1 MHTSIGMHLFIRDK
15 LMAITVYSATP
26 QGIDADIVEVEV
38 DFSPGLPSTYIVGLP
53 DPIIRESKERIRGCF
68 RHVKG
73 IKYPVGKI
81 IINLA
86 PASVHKYGTQ
96 FDLAIAMGILIASKQ
111 KEHGQEKSLYLGEL
125 SLDGML
131 RKINSCLA
139 MVVAAKEAGFKRV
152 FLPVENYHEAQLI
165 KGIEIIALD
174 SLCDLLSAEIN
185 NLNLN
190 KQDINPTADSKNHNS
205 QNCTDF
211 AEIIGQSFA
220 KRGLEIAAAGGHNI
234 SMLGS
239 PGSGKTMLASALPSI
254 LPILDEKEIIE
265 CMKIYSA
272 AGKIDMDFVNDPA
285 RPFRSPQPGITS
297 QAFVGGGIYPK
308 PGELTLANAGVL
320 FMDEFPEFPRE
331 IIESLRQPLE
341 NGEVSVSRQQG
352 SYIFPARFIF
362 IAAQN
367 PCACGYFGDP
377 MHSCTCSALQ
387 VQRYQ
392 KKISGPVL
400 DRIDMHMSVQKLS
413 QGREVSL
420 VYYSQG
426 RKSANL
432 EESSESVR
440 VRVAAARAIQ
450 SERNPKGKLNADLA
464 AKELSNVAKLPA
476 EALSALAANQ
486 RTQMLSMRGWSKV
499 VKIARTIADLE
510 KSRNIC
516 TSHVLEALRYKF
528 ADG

>member
-1 MHTSIGMHLFIRDK
+1 
-15 LMAITVYSATP
+15 MAIRVFSATP

-86 PASVHKYGTQ
+86 PASVRKYGTQ
-96 FDLAIAMGILIASKQ
+96 FDLAIAVGILVASKQ
-111 KEHGQEKSLYLGEL
+111 KIPSRDRALYLGEL
-125 SLDGML
+125 SLDGTL
-131 RKINSCLA
+131 RKISSCLA
-139 MVVAAKEAGFKRV
+139 MVAAAKQAGFEKV
-152 FLPVENYHEAQLI
+152 FLPIENYSEAKLI
-165 KGIEIIALD
+165 KGIEIICLGAL
-174 SLCDLLSAEIN
+174 SDLLSGEIKN
-185 NLNLN
+185 FN
-190 KQDINPTADSKNHNS
+190 KHVLADISAIDIKNRNS
-205 QNCTDF
+205 QCYIDF
-211 AEIIGQSFA
+211 AEIIGQGFA
-220 KRGLEIAAAGGHNI
+220 KRGLEISAAGGHNI
-234 SMLGS
+234 LMLGS

-254 LPILDEKEIIE
+254 LPILKEQEILE

-272 AGKIDMDFVNDPA
+272 AGKADVDFVNNPA
-285 RPFRSPQPGITS
+285 RPFRNPQPGITL

-341 NGEVSVSRQQG
+341 SGEISVSRQQG

-377 MHSCTCSALQ
+377 LHTCTCSALQ

-400 DRIDMHMSVQKLS
+400 DRIDMHMNVQKITQS
-413 QGREVSL
+413 NGANL
-420 VYYSQG
+420 VYYSNG
-426 RKSANL
+426 DGASL
-432 EESSESVR
+432 EESSNAVR
-440 VRVAAARAIQ
+440 TRVIIAREAQYI
-450 SERNPKGKLNADLA
+450 RNSRGLLNANLS
-464 AKELSNVAKLPA
+464 AKELSQVARLPA
-476 EALSALAANQ
+476 EALALLAANQ
-486 RTQMLSMRGWSKV
+486 RTQMLSMRGWLKV

-510 KSRNIC
+510 KSKDIS
-516 TSHVLEALRYKF
+516 TGHVAEALRYKF
-528 ADG
+528 AEC